1 MKKVRL
7 DQLVFDQGLSE
18 SRERAKAIIM
28 SGVVYVN
35 GQRADK
41 PGAQVAPDA
50 KIEVRGNTLPY
61 VSRGGFKLEKALKVF
76 PVDPTGLTCIDCGA
90 STGGFTDVLLQNGA
104 AKVYAVDVGYGQLA
118 WSLRNDPRVTVMER
132 TNARHLTAE
141 QLGKLCD
148 LVTVDVAFISLTKIY
163 PAIDRILKP
172 DGRCVCLIK
181 PQFEAKPFQL
191 GKNGIVKDPA
201 ILPPLIGSLIDA
213 AADNHL
219 YLQGLTVSPIHGTNG
234 NVEYLLYLTRG
245 SAVSAAERE
254 QLIADAL
261 AARPDDEQ
269 G

>member
-1 MKKVRL
+1 MLTLREKARKYA
-7 DQLVFDQGLSE
+7 
-18 SRERAKAIIM
+18 SR
-28 SGVVYVN
+28 SGY
-35 GQRADK
+35 
-41 PGAQVAPDA
+41 
-50 KIEVRGNTLPY
+50 
-61 VSRGGFKLEKALKVF
+61 KLEKALRVF
-76 PVDPTGLTCIDCGA
+76 PLDVAGQTVCDIGA
-90 STGGFTDVLLQNGA
+90 SNGGFTDCLLQNDA
-104 AKVYAVDVGYGQLA
+104 AHVFAVDVAYGILA
-118 WSLRNDPRVTVMER
+118 WELRQDARVTVMER